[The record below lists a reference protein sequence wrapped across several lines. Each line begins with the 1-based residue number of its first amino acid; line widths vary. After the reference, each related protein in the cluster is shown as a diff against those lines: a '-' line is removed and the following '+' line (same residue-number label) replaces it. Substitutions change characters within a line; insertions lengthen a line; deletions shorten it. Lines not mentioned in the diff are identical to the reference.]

1 MLIEQAGDGST
12 GKIFGT
18 GRGNSV
24 GVYKRG
30 EFWWYEFVF
39 RGQRIREST
48 GSNSKPLAV
57 KAERNRRR
65 ELEESVNGIQPARRP
80 ILLSTAAREWIAA
93 NQARWSK
100 SNLSIQ
106 EFNLKHLSA
115 HFGAFLLVDITAEHI
130 GKYQGMRQK
139 QKASNRTI
147 NMEVSTL
154 RMILKAARLWTLIAD
169 DVRMLP
175 ERRDVGRA
183 LTVDEETKLLEACR
197 KSPQPS
203 LYTAVVIFCNTGLRN
218 AELRQARWS
227 QVDFMKAEFKVG
239 KAKTEGSEGRIVPL
253 NQAALTAFKDWRARS
268 SDAKP
273 SDYIFPSEKL
283 VFKGEGSAEKGI
295 MTGYDADREKPL
307 GAWKR
312 AWTSAKKVA
321 GVECRIHDLRHHFI
335 SALAQTQTP
344 DATIQAIS
352 GHLSRKMLEH
362 YSHVRLDAKRRA
374 VDLLD
379 AQRQTTVQ

>member
-1 MLIEQAGDGST
+1 VSL
-12 GKIFGT
+12 F
-18 GRGNSV
+18 
-24 GVYKRG
+24 KRG
-30 EFWWYEFVF
+30 ERWWYEFEF

-48 GSNSKPLAV
+48 GSESKTLAV
-57 KAERNRRR
+57 KAERQRRR
-65 ELEESVNGIQPARRP
+65 ELEESSNGVRTARRP
-80 ILLSTAAREWIAA
+80 VLFPVAAREWMAV
-93 NQARWSK
+93 NRARWSK
-100 SNLSIQ
+100 SNIAIQ

-115 HFGAFLLVDITAEHI
+115 DFGSMLLADISPQHI

-139 QKASNRTI
+139 GGASNRTI

-154 RMILKAARLWTLIAD
+154 RMMMKSARLWGAISQ

-175 ERRDVGRA
+175 ERRDVGKA
-183 LTVDEETKLLEACR
+183 LSPDEEEKLLDACR

-218 AELRQARWS
+218 AELRCAQWF
-227 QVDFMKAEFKVG
+227 QVDFLKAEFQVG
-239 KAKTEGSEGRIVPL
+239 KSKTAGGEGRIIPL
-253 NQAALTAFKDWRARS
+253 NHAALGAFKQWRSRWP
-268 SDAKP
+268 DAKP
-273 SDYIFPSEKL
+273 EDYIFPTEKL
-283 VFKGEGSAEKGI
+283 VFKGAGAPEHGI
-295 MTGYDADREKPL
+295 MTAYDVDPSKPL

-312 AWTSAKKVA
+312 AWSTAKKQA

-362 YSHVRLDAKRRA
+362 YSHIRLEAKRRA
-374 VDLLD
+374 VELLD
-379 AQRQTTVQ
+379 AIPGQPAQ